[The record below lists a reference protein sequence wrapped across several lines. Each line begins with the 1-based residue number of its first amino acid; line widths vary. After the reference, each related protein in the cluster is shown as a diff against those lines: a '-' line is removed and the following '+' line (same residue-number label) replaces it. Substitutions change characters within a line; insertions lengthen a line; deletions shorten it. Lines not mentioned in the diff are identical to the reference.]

1 LHSNRY
7 LIIYQLVIKK
17 KVCNRCASVQLLFV
31 PVFCSITKIAEII
44 NFGKLARIYKILQK
58 NTFATPGR
66 KEPGKKKIEP
76 AFYPGLC
83 FGSLSIIDNGA
94 EY

>member
-1 LHSNRY
+1 MLCKMPCN
-7 LIIYQLVIKK
+7 IAKK
-17 KVCNRCASVQLLFV
+17 FDFL
-31 PVFCSITKIAEII
+31 EG
-44 NFGKLARIYKILQK
+44 GKLCHFPQKK
-58 NTFATPGR
+58 NTFATHGR

-76 AFYPGLC
+76 ALYPGLC